1 MKKKTIVSIFITIA
15 ISTATFY
22 GGLYYGVVK
31 TESVFEE
38 LLKEFKD
45 ISEKVHT
52 FAEVSDPKNVRF
64 YVSELHRILDDITF
78 LNNLVR
84 SGQLSDESFNIF
96 GSKLDDVNDNVSS
109 LRNEL
114 YDEMESLRL
123 SLTVKMDDKVYG
135 LKEDVITNRKHDR
148 SNVISKF
155 GDVNSKLDLLQRKL
169 DEVNTDMKDVKDSK
183 YGKKIFKQLQEK

>member
-31 TESVFEE
+31 MESVFDE
-38 LLKEFKD
+38 LLEEFRD
-45 ISEKVHT
+45 ISDTVHT
-52 FAEVSDPKNVRF
+52 FAEVSDPKTVRF
-64 YVSELHRILDDITF
+64 YVSELNRILDDITF
-78 LNNLVR
+78 LGKMVE
-84 SGQLSDESFNIF
+84 SGQLADESLNIF

-109 LRNEL
+109 LRTEL
-114 YDEMESLRL
+114 YKEIESLRL

-155 GDVNSKLDLLQRKL
+155 SDVNSKLDLLQRKL
-169 DEVNTDMKDVKDSK
+169 DEVNIDMKDVKDSK

>member
-1 MKKKTIVSIFITIA
+1 MKKKTIVSTFITIA

-38 LLKEFKD
+38 FKD
-45 ISEKVHT
+45 ISKTVHT
-52 FAEVSDPKNVRF
+52 FAEVSDPETVRL
-64 YVSELHRILDDITF
+64 YISELHRILDDITF
-78 LNNLVR
+78 LNNLVS
-84 SGQLSDESFNIF
+84 SGQLADESFNIF
-96 GSKLDDVNDNVSS
+96 GSKLDDVNDNISS

-114 YDEMESLRL
+114 YEEMESLRL

-169 DEVNTDMKDVKDSK
+169 DVVNTDMKDVKDSK

>member
-52 FAEVSDPKNVRF
+52 FAEVSDPKTVRF

-135 LKEDVITNRKHDR
+135 LKEEVVTDRNTVLSKLHDINRQLEALEDMTNEISADVDTIK
-148 SNVISKF
+148 
-155 GDVNSKLDLLQRKL
+155 NSK
-169 DEVNTDMKDVKDSK
+169 
-183 YGKKIFKQLQEK
+183 YAKKIWVK

>member
-22 GGLYYGVVK
+22 GGLYYGVMK
-31 TESVFEE
+31 MESVFDE
-38 LLKEFKD
+38 LLEEFRS
-45 ISEKVHT
+45 ISDTVHT
-52 FAEVSDPKNVRF
+52 FAEVSDPKTVRF
-64 YVSELHRILDDITF
+64 YVSELNRILDDITF
-78 LNNLVR
+78 LGKMVE
-84 SGQLSDESFNIF
+84 SGQLADESLNIF

-109 LRNEL
+109 LRTEL
-114 YDEMESLRL
+114 YKEIESLRL

-155 GDVNSKLDLLQRKL
+155 SDVNSKLDLLQRKL
-169 DEVNTDMKDVKDSK
+169 DEVNIDMKDVKDSK

>member
-52 FAEVSDPKNVRF
+52 FAEVSDPKTVRF

-84 SGQLSDESFNIF
+84 S
-96 GSKLDDVNDNVSS
+96 
-109 LRNEL
+109 
-114 YDEMESLRL
+114 
-123 SLTVKMDDKVYG
+123 
-135 LKEDVITNRKHDR
+135 
-148 SNVISKF
+148 
-155 GDVNSKLDLLQRKL
+155 
-169 DEVNTDMKDVKDSK
+169 
-183 YGKKIFKQLQEK
+183 

>member
-1 MKKKTIVSIFITIA
+1 MKKKTIISIFITIVV
-15 ISTATFY
+15 STATFY
-22 GGLYYGVVK
+22 GGLYYGVMK

-52 FAEVSDPKNVRF
+52 FAEVSDPKTVRL
-64 YVSELHRILDDITF
+64 YISELKRILDDITF
-78 LNNLVR
+78 LNNLVS
-84 SGQLSDESFNIF
+84 SGQLADESFNIF

-114 YDEMESLRL
+114 YEEMESLRL

-135 LKEDVITNRKHDR
+135 LKEDVVTGRKA
-148 SNVISKF
+148 VL
-155 GDVNSKLDLLQRKL
+155 SKLNGINIRL
-169 DEVNTDMKDVKDSK
+169 DALEDMVSELSTDVDTIKNSK
-183 YGKKIFKQLQEK
+183 YGKKIWSVK

>member
-22 GGLYYGVVK
+22 GGLYYGVMK
-31 TESVFEE
+31 MESVFDE
-38 LLKEFKD
+38 LLEEFRS
-45 ISEKVHT
+45 ISDTVHT
-52 FAEVSDPKNVRF
+52 FAEVSDPKTVRF

-84 SGQLSDESFNIF
+84 SGQLADESLNIF
-96 GSKLDDVNDNVSS
+96 GGKLDDINDNVSS
-109 LRNEL
+109 LRTEL
-114 YDEMESLRL
+114 YKEIESLRL
-123 SLTVKMDDKVYG
+123 SLTVKMDDRVYG

-155 GDVNSKLDLLQRKL
+155 SDVNSKLDLLQRKL
-169 DEVNTDMKDVKDSK
+169 DEVNIDMKDVKDSK